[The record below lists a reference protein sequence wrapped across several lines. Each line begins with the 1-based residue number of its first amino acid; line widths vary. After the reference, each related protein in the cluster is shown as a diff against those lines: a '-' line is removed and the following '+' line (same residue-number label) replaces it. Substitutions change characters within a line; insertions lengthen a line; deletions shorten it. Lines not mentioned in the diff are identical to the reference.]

1 MMRMVLIFGVLSLLC
16 QEVAA
21 EQNDADSPNDR
32 LSRAVSQLDSN
43 TVGSNS
49 GDIAPEAVSSVGG
62 LLSGQAAGTATKTK
76 KSKSRPKPVTDSQMP
91 TIQSVKVGYIDGAII
106 GSQIRIRFDAAF
118 HDNGTDRAEF
128 FYPRYNGLN
137 NGGLNNG
144 PGPTSVL
151 TDLNFQQ
158 LYLYAEYAPSKRF
171 SIFTEVPVRWI
182 QPQQTVANV
191 SGQAPPIPNVSEAGL
206 SDLAAGFKFAAIA
219 SSNQYL
225 TFQFQAY
232 FPSGNASLGLGT
244 NHYSV
249 EPALLY
255 YRRLSERFAL
265 EAQVGDS
272 HPIGGSFCPQP
283 CIADPLPPGAPPPVS
298 GGFAGDVFFYGV
310 GPSYALYRGKHVR
323 IAPVVELVGWRIL
336 GGLDTICVSGKMPD
350 GTVNPCFT
358 QEGASADGINTV
370 NLKVGARTSIGRHNA
385 LYIGFGHTV
394 THLHWYQ
401 EIVRAEHRYSF

>member
-1 MMRMVLIFGVLSLLC
+1 MMRMVLIAAVLALFC
-16 QEVAA
+16 EKVAA
-21 EQNDADSPNDR
+21 AQNDAYSPNDKVTR
-32 LSRAVSQLDSN
+32 VAWHLQSKTVS
-43 TVGSNS
+43 SNS
-49 GDIAPEAVSSVGG
+49 GVIAPEVVSSVGA
-62 LLSGQAAGTATKTK
+62 LLSSQTGGTATKTK
-76 KSKSRPKPVTDSQMP
+76 KSKSRSKPVTDSQMP

-106 GSQIRIRFDAAF
+106 GSQIRSRFDAAF
-118 HDNGTDRAEF
+118 HDNATDRAEF

-137 NGGLNNG
+137 NG
-144 PGPTSVL
+144 PGPTSVIA
-151 TDLNFQQ
+151 DLNFQQ

-171 SIFTEVPVRWI
+171 SIFTEVPGRWI
-182 QPQQTVANV
+182 QPQQTVNNT
-191 SGQAPPIPNVSEAGL
+191 SSPLGTIGPFPNVSEAGL
-206 SDLAAGFKFAAIA
+206 SDLAAGFKLAAIA

-265 EAQVGDS
+265 ETQVGDS
-272 HPIGGSFCPQP
+272 HPIGGSFCPER
-283 CIADPLPPGAPPPVS
+283 CIADGLPPGAPPHPPPVS

-336 GGLDTICVSGKMPD
+336 AARGESLDSPAKKIFVIHS
-350 GTVNPCFT
+350 
-358 QEGASADGINTV
+358 
-370 NLKVGARTSIGRHNA
+370 
-385 LYIGFGHTV
+385 
-394 THLHWYQ
+394 
-401 EIVRAEHRYSF
+401 HRS